1 MFINSVLEQFDIIPL
16 VPLKFDFI
24 DFSIT
29 NQTVLLALVIFVFF
43 LFFQFIV
50 HEDSSLY
57 VIPSR
62 FQVIIEM
69 IFKLVTCIIINNID
83 LKNGQRFFPLICSI
97 FLFVLMSNIIGLI
110 PYSFTVT
117 SHFVV
122 TFGFAIYL
130 FLAIIF
136 ITVRGHGVHFFE
148 LFLPG
153 GTPILLALI
162 LVPVEVI
169 SYVFKPI
176 SLSIRLFANMMAG
189 HTLLKVISWF
199 AFALMNY
206 SGALFILHM
215 VPLVLLVPLFALEFA
230 VALIQALVFSILI
243 SIYLNEAVKLH

>member
-1 MFINSVLEQFDIIPL
+1 MYLHSVLEQFDIIPL
-16 VPLKFDFI
+16 LPLRFYTL

-29 NQTVLLALVIFVFF
+29 NQTVLLALIITVFF
-43 LFFQFIV
+43 FIFQFII
-50 HEDSSLY
+50 HKDSSLY

-62 FQVIIEM
+62 LQVVIEM
-69 IFKLVTCIIINNID
+69 VEN
-83 LKNGQRFFPLICSI
+83 KNKIVHIAALICSV

-110 PYSFTVT
+110 PYSFTIT

-130 FLAIIF
+130 FLGVIY
-136 ITVRGHGVHFFE
+136 ITIREHGIHTLE

-153 GTPILLALI
+153 GTPVLLSFILI
-162 LVPVEVI
+162 PVEVI
-169 SYVFKPI
+169 SYIFKPI

-206 SGALFILHM
+206 NGVLFILHM
-215 VPLVLLVPLFALEFA
+215 VPLLLLIPLFVLEFA

-243 SIYLNEAVKLH
+243 SIYLNEAIKLH